1 MEEASFENQFP
12 ESGSLLD
19 VQVEPPFQ
27 FSGLSH
33 NAPFQTS
40 VNNFLSRQ
48 LYEIRS
54 ASSTAPTDLS
64 KSWKRRLRQFIQ
76 TKANTLLE
84 PLTRAIS
91 THPTLGPAE
100 YLIRRF
106 GHKSFQP
113 NSTTLEYILKD
124 LSGCSIREEMSA
136 VIESISTKGVQRY
149 HDETQALY
157 DLYKEAGER
166 VMQQESILKIRLTIF
181 DKMQDQLA
189 GLSDLQDNE
198 EFKNLSES
206 IEKYLEKIFENNSI
220 KEAYETVLESY
231 RRFYYLR
238 EVLVVRRSSSSME
251 NEPICSICCE
261 EPIMYCT
268 SPCGHTYCNT
278 CIRKQGTSCFI
289 CRGTIKDRVRLYMA

>member
-1 MEEASFENQFP
+1 MEEASFENQF
-12 ESGSLLD
+12 GSLLE
-19 VQVEPPFQ
+19 EPPFQ
-27 FSGLSH
+27 FSGLNH
-33 NAPFQTS
+33 NTPFQTS

-54 ASSTAPTDLS
+54 TSSTAPTDLS

-84 PLTRAIS
+84 PLTQSIS
-91 THPTLGPAE
+91 SHPTLGPAE

-106 GHKSFQP
+106 GHKSFQA
-113 NSTTLEYILKD
+113 NSPTIEHILKD
-124 LSGCSIREEMSA
+124 VSGCPIHEEIGA
-136 VIESISTKGVQRY
+136 VIESITTTGVQRY

-166 VMQQESILKIRLTIF
+166 VMQQESILKIRLSIF
-181 DKMQDQLA
+181 DKMQDQLT

-231 RRFYYLR
+231 RRFHYLR
-238 EVLVVRRSSSSME
+238 EVLVIRRIYSYNE
-251 NEPICSICCE
+251 NPIS
-261 EPIMYCT
+261 
-268 SPCGHTYCNT
+268 
-278 CIRKQGTSCFI
+278 
-289 CRGTIKDRVRLYMA
+289 

>member
-1 MEEASFENQFP
+1 MEEASFEQQF
-12 ESGSLLD
+12 GSLLE
-19 VQVEPPFQ
+19 EPPFQ
-27 FSGLSH
+27 FSGLNH
-33 NAPFQTS
+33 TAPFQTS

-48 LYEIRS
+48 LYEIR
-54 ASSTAPTDLS
+54 ATSSTAPSDLS
-64 KSWKRRLRQFIQ
+64 KSWKRRLREFIQ

-84 PLTRAIS
+84 PLTKSIS
-91 THPTLGPAE
+91 SHPTLGPAE

-106 GHKSFQP
+106 GHKNFQP
-113 NSTTLEYILKD
+113 NNRTLEHILKD
-124 LSGCSIREEMSA
+124 LSGSSLHEEIGAVLDSI
-136 VIESISTKGVQRY
+136 TTTGVQRY

-166 VMQQESILKIRLTIF
+166 VMQQESILKIRLTLF
-181 DKMQDQLA
+181 DKLQDQLA

-206 IEKYLEKIFENNSI
+206 IEKYLEKVFENNSI
-220 KEAYETVLESY
+220 KEAYETVIDSY
-231 RRFYYLR
+231 RRFNYIR
-238 EVLVVRRSSSSME
+238 DVLVVRRTSSAIE

-278 CIRKQGTSCFI
+278 CIRKQGSSCFI
-289 CRGTIKDRVRLYMA
+289 CRGTIRDRVRLYMA